1 MCQVAD
7 MMRAQEAVAM
17 PARPCKCMRSAS
29 GTTVHHILVRERGGF
44 RFRDMFLEGT
54 DLTTQGL
61 HAAIYDAFS
70 GHQPVWMQQRPDF
83 LAQRQASEGKRPQDG
98 LNIYRVYEVG
108 SSQRAALYGAADLDS
123 ESKVRTAVQQNAC
136 LQLEVVF
143 L

>member
-1 MCQVAD
+1 
-7 MMRAQEAVAM
+7 MMQAQEDVGM

-44 RFRDMFLEGT
+44 RFRDIFLDDS
-54 DLTTQGL
+54 DLNTKGL
-61 HAAIYDAFS
+61 HAAIHSAFS
-70 GHQPVWMQQRPDF
+70 GHQPVWLQQRPNF
-83 LAQRQASEGKRPQDG
+83 LAQRRASEGETLQDG

-108 SSQRAALYGAADLDS
+108 ATQRAVLYGGADLDS
-123 ESKVRTAVQQNAC
+123 DRKVKSAVQQNTC

>member
-1 MCQVAD
+1 MI
-7 MMRAQEAVAM
+7 RAQEAAAM

-44 RFRDMFLEGT
+44 RFRAIYLEDT

-61 HAAIYDAFS
+61 HAAIYSAFS
-70 GHQPVWMQQRPDF
+70 GHEPVWMQQRPNF
-83 LAQRQASEGKRPQDG
+83 LAQRQASEGKRVQDG
-98 LNIYRVYEVG
+98 LSIYRVYEVG
-108 SSQRAALYGAADLDS
+108 SSQRAALYGNADLDS
-123 ESKVRTAVQQNAC
+123 ESKVRTVVQQNAC

>member
-1 MCQVAD
+1 MIY
-7 MMRAQEAVAM
+7 AQEAAAM
-17 PARPCKCMRSAS
+17 SARPCKCMQSAS
-29 GTTVHHILVRERGGF
+29 GTTVHHILVRERGSF
-44 RFRDMFLEGT
+44 RFRDIFLEDS

-61 HAAIYDAFS
+61 HAAIHSAFS

-83 LAQRQASEGKRPQDG
+83 LAQRQASEGRRLQDG

-108 SSQRAALYGAADLDS
+108 TSQRAALYGGANLDS
-123 ESKVRTAVQQNAC
+123 EMKIKTAVQQNAC

>member
-1 MCQVAD
+1 MIRAHEDAD
-7 MMRAQEAVAM
+7 M

-29 GTTVHHILVRERGGF
+29 GTTVHHVLVRERGGF
-44 RFRDMFLEGT
+44 SFQNIFLEDT

-61 HAAIYDAFS
+61 HAAIHSAFG
-70 GHQPVWMQQRPDF
+70 GHQPVWMQQRPNF
-83 LAQRQASEGKRPQDG
+83 LAQRQPSEGKRLQDG

-108 SSQRAALYGAADLDS
+108 SSQRAALYGNADLDS
-123 ESKVRTAVQQNAC
+123 ESKVRTVVQQNAC

>member
-1 MCQVAD
+1 MI
-7 MMRAQEAVAM
+7 RAQEAVAM
-17 PARPCKCMRSAS
+17 PARPCKCLRSAS

-44 RFRDMFLEGT
+44 IFQNIFLEDT
-54 DLTTQGL
+54 NLTIQGL
-61 HAAIYDAFS
+61 HAAIHSAFS
-70 GHQPVWMQQRPDF
+70 GHQPVWTQQRPNF

-108 SSQRAALYGAADLDS
+108 SSQRAALYGNADLDS
-123 ESKVRTAVQQNAC
+123 ENKVKTVVQQNAC